1 MITIQK
7 LKSIRKPGGIYEDTW
22 TDLKEIDINP
32 VIPSGSEYLQGKSIN
47 EKVYIDIY
55 IDYDDEIK
63 SNMRVKFM
71 DYTLEIES
79 ILPKLPDINGDYRK
93 MVIKCYETNI

>member
-7 LKSIRKPGGIYEDTW
+7 LTSIRQPGGEYLEEWNDFKT
-22 TDLKEIDINP
+22 IDVNP
-32 VIPSGSEYLQGKSIN
+32 VIPSGTEYLQGKSIN
-47 EKVYIDIY
+47 ERVYIDIY
-55 IDYDDEIK
+55 VDYDSEIK
-63 SNMRVKFM
+63 SDMRVKFM